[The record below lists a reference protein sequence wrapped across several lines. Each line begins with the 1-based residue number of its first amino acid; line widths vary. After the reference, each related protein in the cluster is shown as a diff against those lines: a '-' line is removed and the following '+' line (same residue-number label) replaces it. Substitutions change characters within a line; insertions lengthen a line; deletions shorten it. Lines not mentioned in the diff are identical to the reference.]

1 MSRTTLA
8 IDDDVL
14 AIARQRAE
22 QRSISIGSA
31 LSELA
36 RKGAHHQAVGVRIE
50 YGHPVAD
57 IPSGTRPIRSEDV
70 YKALEELD

>member
-14 AIARQRAE
+14 SIARERAQ

-36 RKGAHHQAVGVRIE
+36 RRGAHQAVGVRMQ
-50 YGHPVAD
+50 YGHLVAD
-57 IPSGTRPIRSEDV
+57 IPADTKMITAEQI
-70 YKALEELD
+70 YKALEESD

>member
-14 AIARQRAE
+14 ALARERAG

-36 RKGAHHQAVGVRIE
+36 RKGARAKIGVRME
-50 YGHPVAD
+50 YGHLVAG
-57 IPSGTRPIRSEDV
+57 IPADTKKITSEEI
-70 YKALEELD
+70 YKALEKLD